1 MINCDCIKSYYR
13 LIAVNFRRQKELDAE
28 LDAIQ
33 EMELAGHLKDNDGL
47 SGNGAQLMFV
57 LTTLEKKRIQ
67 TYIFSR
73 KCNSLIKDVTLWRS
87 KSWFKKY
94 TTKQIGM
101 NDYLINYYW
110 QQGKK

>member
-1 MINCDCIKSYYR
+1 MINCDYIKSYYR
-13 LIAVNFRRQKELDAE
+13 LIAVNFRRKKELDAE

-33 EMELAGHLKDNDGL
+33 EMELVGHLKDNDGL

-73 KCNSLIKDVTLWRS
+73 KCNSLIKDVKLWRS
-87 KSWFKKY
+87 MSWFKNY
-94 TTKQIGM
+94 TTKRITTS
-101 NDYLINYYW
+101 
-110 QQGKK
+110 

>member
-1 MINCDCIKSYYR
+1 MINCDYIKSYYR

-57 LTTLEKKRIQ
+57 LTTLEKKKEFRL
-67 TYIFSR
+67 TFSQE
-73 KCNSLIKDVTLWRS
+73 SVTVL
-87 KSWFKKY
+87 
-94 TTKQIGM
+94 
-101 NDYLINYYW
+101 
-110 QQGKK
+110 